1 MALTKVLA
9 RDWTFEVEDPTAGTF
24 VPVGGINT
32 FGFGGTKTDTDT
44 GDFDSGGW
52 AKHLVTERAHT
63 LTLSGFFLE
72 DQATGERDPGQA
84 IIDELTTKI
93 GEEAIGSFKLT
104 SPGGAVYEF
113 SGSVEPAEV
122 GGGKNDVTSWGA
134 TITINGKITVS

>member
-44 GDFDSGGW
+44 GDFGSGGW
-52 AKHLVTERAHT
+52 AEHLVTERAHT